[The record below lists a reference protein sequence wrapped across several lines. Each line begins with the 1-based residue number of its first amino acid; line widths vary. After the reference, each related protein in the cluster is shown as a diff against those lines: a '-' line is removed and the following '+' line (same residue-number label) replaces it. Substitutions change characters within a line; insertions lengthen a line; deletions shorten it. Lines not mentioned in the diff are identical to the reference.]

1 MRKSLLLYL
10 FVFAVLIIVFQY
22 VNAKNMLAS
31 KNERIE
37 KLEERLEAEENFSDS
52 LSSQNASLAV
62 FSLDSNDAALTYFED
77 RGYDAV
83 QVAQQIEDQIISR
96 NRASEDN
103 ELVPFEGM
111 EGAMRI
117 NQIRILNH
125 KWIIANFTDG
135 TYWGEVFITYD
146 IDDNNQLHLETEKS
160 LLYPL
165 D

>member
-10 FVFAVLIIVFQY
+10 FVFAVLIAVFQY

-37 KLEERLEAEENFSDS
+37 TLEEKLEEAAYTTDS
-52 LSSQNASLAV
+52 LISKNNSLVTFSLA
-62 FSLDSNDAALTYFED
+62 SNDAALSYFED
-77 RGYDAV
+77 RGYDAA
-83 QVAQQIEDQIISR
+83 QVARQVEDQIISR

-103 ELVPFEGM
+103 ELVPFAGM
-111 EGAMRI
+111 EGKMRI
-117 NQIRILNH
+117 NQIKILNH

-135 TYWGEVFITYD
+135 TYWGEVFITYE
-146 IDDNNQLHLETEKS
+146 IDENNQLSLETEKS
-160 LLYPL
+160 LLYPR